1 MPKKNRIMI
10 KEFFPPNEEE
20 LLQMI
25 ADLKIEMDEAES
37 QAEWNQFDYQLKEL
51 QQKLKQLKN
60 H

>member
-1 MPKKNRIMI
+1 MTS
-10 KEFFPPNEEE
+10 EFFPPNEEE

-37 QAEWNQFDYQLKEL
+37 QSEWNQFDYQLKEL
-51 QQKLKQLKN
+51 QEKLKQLKN